1 MPNFGFQFNIAG
13 IYTEKKKKNQ
23 QKNTVL
29 VARTLSNQ
37 KVKYGITA
45 TGSNYVVK

>member
-13 IYTEKKKKNQ
+13 IYTEEKKKQ
-23 QKNTVL
+23 PKNTVL